1 LQGHAD
7 ASEIGAEPVATR
19 GLRMSK
25 ERGSAPVEKQNRWP
39 LLRHGRRWMQEKR
52 YELVKW
58 LHRPEQAEE
67 ALEQERRQKN
77 ERESG
82 GGRRE

>member
-1 LQGHAD
+1 VD

-19 GLRMSK
+19 GLRTSR
-25 ERGSAPVEKQNRWP
+25 ERRLALVEKQNRWP
-39 LLRHGRRWMQEKR
+39 LLRRGRRWMQEKR
-52 YELVKW
+52 YGLVKW
-58 LHRPEQAEE
+58 VRHPEQAEE
-67 ALEQERRQKN
+67 ALERERRQKK